1 MFAQLWYDGVEQF
14 YCQADSCV
22 QDVTNN
28 GTGTTVWN
36 CQNLLCKCIVG
47 TTFCGGGSLDLTSTM
62 DNLVNGA
69 IDVSCI
75 ESDNANTGTCNF
87 TESVLQSIFGES
99 GLELESCT
107 FGECVSQSVIDT
119 SSNSTSSTSTPAKQL
134 SGGIIAGLAVVGG
147 LVLLA
152 LLLLVWGFAS
162 QRKARKGGLGPGQFE
177 KSGGV
182 GVQWTDVSY
191 IVPGPGGMG
200 KWFGG
205 SRKDSGGTNDDKVVL
220 DSLSGSVRAGEMM
233 AILGPSGTF
242 VTQILFISTLLKRS
256 PGAGKT
262 TLVEILAGKNKSG
275 YTAGQVSFPATSSD
289 AVTSPRVGFVPQR
302 DILPPM
308 LTVFEALLFA
318 ARLRLPETVSD
329 SDKHARVHAVME
341 KLGIEDISNVRI
353 GWAEGS
359 GRRGISG
366 GEMRRVSIGLEL
378 VARPD
383 VLILDEPTSGPSFI
397 LLCHIFIYLILIG
410 VCRLG
415 LGLGGKSGQCPSRSC
430 SRS

>member
-1 MFAQLWYDGVEQF
+1 
-14 YCQADSCV
+14 
-22 QDVTNN
+22 
-28 GTGTTVWN
+28 
-36 CQNLLCKCIVG
+36 
-47 TTFCGGGSLDLTSTM
+47 
-62 DNLVNGA
+62 
-69 IDVSCI
+69 
-75 ESDNANTGTCNF
+75 
-87 TESVLQSIFGES
+87 
-99 GLELESCT
+99 
-107 FGECVSQSVIDT
+107 
-119 SSNSTSSTSTPAKQL
+119 
-134 SGGIIAGLAVVGG
+134 
-147 LVLLA
+147 
-152 LLLLVWGFAS
+152 
-162 QRKARKGGLGPGQFE
+162 
-177 KSGGV
+177 
-182 GVQWTDVSY
+182 
-191 IVPGPGGMG
+191 
-200 KWFGG
+200 
-205 SRKDSGGTNDDKVVL
+205 
-220 DSLSGSVRAGEMM
+220 M

-329 SDKHARVHAVME
+329 SDKHTRVHAVME

-430 SRS
+430 SRSRKPYRRHRFNPSTKACLTISSWIIFTHGFTVPSCTRLLTQSFCFPTGTLCIADQVLLHPWNTSPTATQVFQRISKDITSPITCWRSRAMPQWRYTKHLRL